1 MEKIELQRTQRLI
14 AKGKDITHDVV
25 SCYFDGNT
33 KKYQILFK
41 SGKQWKYN
49 QCNVSIISSL
59 DYFIGVASLLK
70 IPEPV
75 GETNN
80 RPEVAIEEKE
90 EGESFLEKELKNIDV
105 TVSDTVLYSYLNCS
119 EIRTIPLSGTIIY
132 PFGSNR
138 SQMEAVQM
146 ALTHNIS
153 LIEGPPGTGK
163 TQTILNIIANLI
175 KNKKTVGVVSGNNS
189 ATSNIAEK
197 LQKYGYGD
205 ILATLG
211 KYDNREAY
219 FLQNHAPIKTFSV
232 DASKIQENECR
243 LEELVGKLRELLCL
257 DDRLSE
263 LRKEKKD
270 LLLEWD
276 YFHKNTD
283 LSVPQY
289 IRIHDALKDRR
300 YTAKKWLELKNY
312 CESWREYGKYAYNRF
327 AGCLDDILIYT
338 KTFFHYRIPLMI
350 STYKDVQILA
360 DYAGEM
366 FYQVSLSE
374 LDQEYG
380 RLCEL
385 LAKGRMDELSKE
397 CQELSQTIFRHNLNV
412 NIKRTD
418 IAFTLENYKKQF
430 NEFISQVPV
439 ITSTTHAVRKS
450 IPSDFVFDYILI
462 DESSQVDL
470 ITAIIA
476 MSCCRNIVIVGDSM
490 QLPQIVPSEVV
501 PQAREYARQMQVHPS
516 YDYAKQSI
524 ISSLKAIYPN
534 LPTVLLREHYR
545 CHPLIID
552 FCNQQFYDKK
562 LIIKSEWTD
571 PEDGNHPLAIITV
584 RHADRKRPCADYKG
598 RSWVNKLEQ
607 LKVCEE
613 FNRLTCSG
621 ITDIGVITPFRS
633 HANAINKLCEEICAD
648 TIHKFQGRE
657 KEVVI
662 FSMVKDKV
670 KVDEEWEASYSTD
683 KRVDF
688 INQSE
693 LINVAVSRAKN
704 RLELVMSQL
713 LFEQAPLSTNI
724 GNLIRYIKYNG
735 GEISFQS
742 IFDYLYHHNL
752 DTDRERSL
760 HRLFGSWYASEN
772 LMHELIL
779 NIIERDSRFSN
790 FDVIANYPLRNI
802 VGREIELTSR
812 QRAFVRRNSHVDFL
826 IYNKCDKMPV
836 LAVEVNGSQHD
847 QPVQRER
854 DAIKQSILDLCGVP
868 LLPLSTRGKNEE
880 QQIIRKLSVIIESA
894 CCSEL

>member
-1 MEKIELQRTQRLI
+1 MTI
-14 AKGKDITHDVV
+14 V
-25 SCYFDGNT
+25 N
-33 KKYQILFK
+33 
-41 SGKQWKYN
+41 
-49 QCNVSIISSL
+49 SL
-59 DYFIGVASLLK
+59 DYFLKVAALLK
-70 IPEPV
+70 TPEPV
-75 GETNN
+75 VETADKT
-80 RPEVAIEEKE
+80 EAADVGKE
-90 EGESFLEKELKNIDV
+90 EESFLEKELKNIDV
-105 TVSDTVLYSYLNCS
+105 TALDTVLYSYLNRS
-119 EIRTIPLSGTIIY
+119 AIRTTSLAGTIIY

-138 SQMEAVQM
+138 SQMEAVRM

-211 KYDNREAY
+211 RYDNREAY
-219 FLQNHAPIKTFSV
+219 FLQSHAPIGTFSV
-232 DASKIQENECR
+232 DASEIPEKERR
-243 LEELVGKLRELLCL
+243 LEELIGKLGELLCL

-289 IRIHDALKDRR
+289 IRLRDALKGRR
-300 YTAKKWLELKNY
+300 YTAQEWLALKNY
-312 CESWREYGKYAYNRF
+312 CESWREYSKYAYSRF
-327 AGCLDDILIYT
+327 AGCLDDILIYI
-338 KTFFHYRIPLMI
+338 KTFFHYHIPLTI

-360 DYAGEM
+360 GYAGEM
-366 FYQVSLSE
+366 FYQVSLSK
-374 LDQEYG
+374 LDREYD

-385 LAKGRMDELSKE
+385 LAEGRMDELSKE
-397 CQELSQTIFRHNLNV
+397 CQELSQTIFQHYLNK

-430 NEFISQVPV
+430 DEFISQVPV

-450 IPSDFVFDYILI
+450 IPASFVFDYVII

-490 QLPQIVPSEVV
+490 QLPQIVPSEVI

-516 YDYAKQSI
+516 YDYVKHSI
-524 ISSLKAIYPN
+524 ISSLKAIYSN

-571 PEDGNHPLAIITV
+571 PKEGNHPLAIVTV
-584 RHADRKRPCADYKG
+584 RHADRERPCADYKG
-598 RSWVNKLEQ
+598 KSWVNKLEQ

-633 HANAINKLCEEICAD
+633 HANAINKLREDICAD

-662 FSMVKDKV
+662 FSTVKDKV
-670 KVDEEWEASYSTD
+670 KVDEEWESSYSAD

-724 GNLIRYIKYNG
+724 GNLIRYIKYNK
-735 GEISFQS
+735 GEITFQS

-752 DTDRERSL
+752 DPDRERSL
-760 HRLFGSWYASEN
+760 RRLFGSWYASEN

-779 NIIERDSRFSN
+779 NIIGRDSRFSN
-790 FDVIANYPLRNI
+790 FAVIANYPLRNI
-802 VGREIELTSR
+802 VGKEIGLTDR
-812 QRAFVRRNSHVDFL
+812 QRAFIRRNSHVDFL

-847 QPVQRER
+847 LPVQRER
-854 DAIKQSILDLCGVP
+854 DDVKQSILDLCGLP
-868 LLPLSTRGKNEE
+868 LLPLSTRGKDEE
-880 QQIIRKLSVIIESA
+880 QQIIRKLSMIIESGCLA
-894 CCSEL
+894 E